1 MHGNPL
7 IDYWYYHLP
16 NYLFAILFYMLLG
29 RLVLSFFFPPG
40 AENVIWRAFVRIT
53 DPAVTAAGAITP
65 RAVPLPVLLIFAALW
80 VMVLRH
86 ALKTV
91 LTLYGLA
98 PTIG

>member
-7 IDYWYYHLP
+7 IDYWYFHLP
-16 NYLFAILFYMLLG
+16 NYVLAILMYMLLG
-29 RLVLSFFFPPG
+29 RLMLSFFFPPT
-40 AENVIWRAFVRIT
+40 ADNVIWRAFVRIT
-53 DPAVTAAGAITP
+53 DPAVQAVGIITP
-65 RAVPLPVLLIFAALW
+65 RAVPLPVLLVFSAIW
-80 VMVLRH
+80 VLFIRH